1 MKRIWDTYP
10 LNKKVRMRRKK
21 LISQYELRQIELK
34 KAQLRKEVTKLTR
47 KADILEPIMVSNI
60 VKLPLV
66 QRSRKYV

>member
-1 MKRIWDTYP
+1 MKIIWDTYP